1 MLELNIDAFDN
12 FECIGSECEDH
23 CCRDWSI
30 TIDKDTYDKY
40 KKEEH
45 EGFKKMF
52 EFFILKNKY
61 ATKNNYATMLLS
73 QNGECFFLD
82 SKKLCSI
89 YTLLGPENM
98 CTTCKKYPRYS
109 VNLDDIIQ
117 NSISL
122 SCPEACRKVL
132 LRKNAIEFNLI
143 ESNILSVSS
152 ANKFIG
158 FNQKGCFSKD
168 LFLELRSF
176 TIGLLQNRDYT
187 IEERL
192 IILGLFIE
200 DIKGQYEKNILEIIE
215 KYNFNIAMKH
225 YKGIIDNINTDNM
238 IDIEIK
244 YGIKTYLKVISQFKS
259 TRLKENMINM
269 GEGLNLKENIDFEEF
284 KTNYIN
290 IKEKYY
296 KPFIENYEYVFENYL
311 VSYAFKNVLMYSK
324 KNVLKDYAEML
335 MYYSMIK
342 FAIIGVCGNLKE
354 DMDESNL
361 ILTISTFSRG
371 VEHNKN
377 NVEKLKE
384 LVKEFKLDNLS
395 NLLPLILM

>member
-1 MLELNIDAFDN
+1 MLELNIDAFGN
-12 FECIGSECEDH
+12 FECIGSQCEDH

-40 KKEEH
+40 KKEEN
-45 EGFKKMF
+45 EEFKKIF
-52 EFFILKNKY
+52 EYAVSKQKY
-61 ATKNNYATMLLS
+61 ATKYNYAEMHLNI
-73 QNGECFFLD
+73 NGECLFLD
-82 SKKLCSI
+82 DKKLCSI
-89 YTLLGPENM
+89 YRMLGQENM
-98 CTTCKKYPRYS
+98 CHTCKVYPRYS
-109 VNLDDIIQ
+109 VKVDDIIQ
-117 NSISL
+117 RSLSL

-132 LRKNAIEFNLI
+132 LRRNPIEFDLIEIHGPGKTTVSNSIEFNQ
-143 ESNILSVSS
+143 N
-152 ANKFIG
+152 
-158 FNQKGCFSKD
+158 GCFSKD

-176 TIGLLQNRDYT
+176 TIGLLQNRDYS

-200 DIKGQYEKNILEIIE
+200 DIRGQYEKNILKIIE
-215 KYNFNIAMKH
+215 KYKLNISMKY
-225 YKGIIDNINTDNM
+225 YKGIVSNIDTNNM
-238 IDIEIK
+238 VDTEIK
-244 YGIKTYLKVISQFKS
+244 YGIKTYLKVISRFNI

-269 GEGLNLKENIDFEEF
+269 GEGLNLNENIDFEEF

-290 IKEKYY
+290 IKKKYY

-311 VSYAFKNVLMYSK
+311 VNYVFKNVLMYSK

>member
-1 MLELNIDAFDN
+1 MLELNIDAYDK
-12 FECIGSECEDH
+12 FECIGSKCEDH

-30 TIDKDTYDKY
+30 TIDKSTYDNY
-40 KKEEH
+40 KKEEN
-45 EGFKKMF
+45 EEFKKVF
-52 EFFILKNKY
+52 EYAVSKNKY
-61 ATKNNYATMLLS
+61 ATKYNYATMRLNI
-73 QNGECFFLD
+73 NGECLFLD
-82 SKKLCSI
+82 DKKLCSI
-89 YTLLGPENM
+89 YSMLGQENM
-98 CTTCKKYPRYS
+98 CYTCKVYPRYS
-109 VNLDDIIQ
+109 VKVDDIIQ
-117 NSISL
+117 RSISL

-132 LRKNAIEFNLI
+132 LRENPIEFNLI
-143 ESNILSVSS
+143 EDNTSSISS
-152 ANKFIG
+152 ASKFIE

-168 LFLELRSF
+168 AFLELRSF
-176 TIGLLQNRDYT
+176 AIGLLQNRDYT

-200 DIKGQYEKNILEIIE
+200 DIRGQYEKNILKIIE
-215 KYNFNIAMKH
+215 KYNLNIVMKN

-244 YGIKTYLKVISQFKS
+244 YGIKTYLKVISQFNS
-259 TRLKENMINM
+259 TRLKENMINI
-269 GEGLNLKENIDFEEF
+269 GEGLNLKESIDFEQF
-284 KTNYIN
+284 KINYIN

-296 KPFIENYEYVFENYL
+296 NPFIENYEYVFENYL
-311 VSYAFKNVLMYSK
+311 VNYVFKNVLMYSK
-324 KNVLKDYAEML
+324 KNILKDYVEMI

-384 LVKEFKLDNLS
+384 LIKEFKLDNLS
-395 NLLPLILM
+395 NLIPLILM